1 MREIALHILD
11 IAANSISAGA
21 ANITISIVGNHRDDS
36 LEITI
41 TDDGKGMSPEMVA
54 IVTDPFTTSRTERN
68 VGLGIPLLKAAA
80 EACHGS
86 FRIDSEPGQGTKV
99 QVNFQLG
106 HIDRMPLG
114 DLPNTFLGLLI
125 GTPDVH
131 WIFRVKNDEKEFT
144 FDDAELKKELGEDCL
159 TEPDIIRYIR
169 ELFTEEIEVLAL
181 N

>member
-1 MREIALHILD
+1 LRELSLHLLD
-11 IAANSISAGA
+11 IAENSISAGA
-21 ANITISIVGNHRDDS
+21 KRIEISLIEDS
-36 LEITI
+36 VLDLLQMSV
-41 TDDGKGMSPEMVA
+41 TDNGKGMSPEMVA

-68 VGLGIPLLKAAA
+68 VGLGIPFLKAAA

>member
-1 MREIALHILD
+1 LREIALHILD

-21 ANITISIVGNHRDDS
+21 RNIAISIVGNHREDS

-41 TDDGKGMSPEMVA
+41 TDDGKGMSPEMA
-54 IVTDPFTTSRTERN
+54 AMVTDPFTTSRKERN

-80 EACHGS
+80 EACNGS
-86 FRIDSEPGQGTKV
+86 FRLASEPDKGTKV
-99 QVNFQLG
+99 QVSFQLG

-114 DLPNTFLGLLI
+114 DLPGTFLGLLI
-125 GTPDVH
+125 GTPEVH
-131 WIFRVKNDEKEFT
+131 WTFRVKNDEKEFT

-159 TEPDIIRYIR
+159 AEPAVIRYVR
-169 ELFTEEIEVLAL
+169 ELFTEGIEALAL